1 MKTILNIT
9 LITLLM
15 SILALPVS
23 CSLTGDDPADGGG
36 NLEGE
41 MTIEV
46 DQPLIRA
53 DGNSS
58 ATIIVKIGGVEVT
71 EGVTLYDASTN
82 KVVDIPGMK
91 FTTNTPGRY
100 SFWAAYK
107 TKHSETVTVTAISA
121 AIPELPA
128 DPSPTST
135 DFSRRVLIQQFTG
148 TNCGFCPFMVNLLRN
163 FGASP
168 ANEGKWILAAIHT
181 YNQTDPAYISTP
193 IDGAMGVGSYPTVC
207 LDLDKTTRWSNYNDL
222 NGFQKLFNTEYNS
235 AKAKAGIAL
244 SSVLDGNQLVVKL
257 GVKAAEDGVY
267 GLARWVLEDGING
280 KQANNGASGTESYDI
295 HNNCV
300 RLIVGQNS
308 SKVFSGEK
316 VSIKAGE
323 MVERYYLLDIQD
335 DWVGAN
341 MHILG
346 IVNTLNPSGDAYTA
360 NNVVN
365 CPVDDSV
372 AYSYNN

>member
-1 MKTILNIT
+1 MKTILNIS

-181 YNQTDPAYISTP
+181 YVQPD
-193 IDGAMGVGSYPTVC
+193 
-207 LDLDKTTRWSNYNDL
+207 
-222 NGFQKLFNTEYNS
+222 
-235 AKAKAGIAL
+235 
-244 SSVLDGNQLVVKL
+244 
-257 GVKAAEDGVY
+257 
-267 GLARWVLEDGING
+267 
-280 KQANNGASGTESYDI
+280 
-295 HNNCV
+295 
-300 RLIVGQNS
+300 
-308 SKVFSGEK
+308 
-316 VSIKAGE
+316 
-323 MVERYYLLDIQD
+323 
-335 DWVGAN
+335 
-341 MHILG
+341 
-346 IVNTLNPSGDAYTA
+346 
-360 NNVVN
+360 
-365 CPVDDSV
+365 
-372 AYSYNN
+372 